1 MNRTGQVGCFDSWAR
16 RVGAAALHVAM
27 PLLLAMAMAMATPVQ
42 AGASTF
48 VVPGLDVL
56 VAMSSAVVRGE
67 VVDASS
73 RRADNERIVTDYTV
87 RVDEVAAGQAGST
100 VQFTLPGG
108 TIGDDGEVVTGMPTF
123 QTGDQVVLFLKTPD
137 VTGTTGMA
145 PSRFMVTG
153 MAVGALR
160 VEMALD
166 GTPMVRG
173 LAAGAFNRGLN
184 PRLGASDGS
193 DRSTAG
199 VTDNNQAPLKEFLE
213 AVRSAGRGVAR

>member
-67 VVDASS
+67 VVDTSS
-73 RRADNERIVTDYTV
+73 RRADNGRIVTDYTV

-123 QTGDQVVLFLKTPD
+123 QAGDQVVLFLKMPD

-145 PSRFMVTG
+145 TQVHG
-153 MAVGALR
+153 
-160 VEMALD
+160 D
-166 GTPMVRG
+166 GHGGRRPQGRDG
-173 LAAGAFNRGLN
+173 PGRNSDGAGAGGGLVQPRIEPSPGSVGRFRPFHCRGH
-184 PRLGASDGS
+184 
-193 DRSTAG
+193 
-199 VTDNNQAPLKEFLE
+199 
-213 AVRSAGRGVAR
+213 